1 MSLSD
6 YDPRYLELWR
16 DGAVKPVRVPQ
27 KNRQAAVAM
36 RHRLYRCRKEMEK
49 EKHPYSEQ
57 AGKVSI
63 SIVGTGPDGLDHR
76 FSTVARLP
84 HPEEKMKWSL
94 LLDNTDSVFD
104 EALAEAGYEVPE
116 APEI

>member
-1 MSLSD
+1 MPLSD

-16 DGAVKPVRVPQ
+16 DGAIKPVRVPQ

-36 RHRLYRCRKEMEK
+36 RHRLYRCRKEMER
-49 EKHPYSEQ
+49 EKHPYSEA

-63 SIVGTGPDGLDHR
+63 SIIGVDSAGVDHK

-84 HPEEKMKWSL
+84 CPEGQLRWQL
-94 LLDNTDSVFD
+94 LLDNADAVFD
-104 EALAEAGYEVPE
+104 EALAEAGYDIPE